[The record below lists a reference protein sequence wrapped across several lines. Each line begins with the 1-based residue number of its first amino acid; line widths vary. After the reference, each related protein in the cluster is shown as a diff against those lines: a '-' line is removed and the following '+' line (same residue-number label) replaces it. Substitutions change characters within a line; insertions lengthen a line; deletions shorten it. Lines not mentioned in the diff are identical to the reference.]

1 MNSDHQ
7 LHDTEPL
14 DNPNGGLHHRDNVT
28 IRSGSAGSNGSN
40 SIGNNKLTTMFA
52 SITEEQKFVQK
63 LTWAFIALFFLLTIY
78 IN

>member
-1 MNSDHQ
+1 MII
-7 LHDTEPL
+7 LEKIWAFL
-14 DNPNGGLHHRDNVT
+14 GLAIIFLILITDPKSST
-28 IRSGSAGSNGSN
+28 N

-52 SITEEQKFVQK
+52 SITEEQKFVQR